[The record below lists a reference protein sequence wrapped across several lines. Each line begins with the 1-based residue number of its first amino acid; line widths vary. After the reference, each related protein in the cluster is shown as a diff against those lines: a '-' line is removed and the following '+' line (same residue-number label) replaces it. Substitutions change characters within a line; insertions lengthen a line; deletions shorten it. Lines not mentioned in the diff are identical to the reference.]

1 MPPSSRRRSTRP
13 DTDALAA
20 LHNEQTDTPR
30 LRKAAA
36 TDPVLDAG
44 RREEEP
50 DPTPPAKPA
59 RSTGSGGKEKL
70 GFYCRP
76 EDANRARAAYDW
88 TRPYEQHRSLSD
100 FIAHALMHEV
110 ERLERKYHDG
120 QPWPEVLPGQLPTGK
135 PIGS

>member
-1 MPPSSRRRSTRP
+1 MPPTRRRGTRP

-20 LHNEQTDTPR
+20 LHNEQTGEPR
-30 LRKAAA
+30 LRKAPAS
-36 TDPVLDAG
+36 DPVIDAG
-44 RREEEP
+44 RRAEEAP
-50 DPTPPAKPA
+50 VPAAAKPA
-59 RSTGSGGKEKL
+59 RVTGAGGKEKL

-88 TRPYEQHRSLSD
+88 TRPMEQHRSLSD
-100 FIAHALMHEV
+100 FISSALMREV

-135 PIGS
+135 PVGS

>member
-1 MPPSSRRRSTRP
+1 MPPASRRRSTRP

-20 LHNEQTDTPR
+20 LHTEQPGTPR
-30 LRKAAA
+30 LRKADA

-44 RREEEP
+44 RREN
-50 DPTPPAKPA
+50 DPAPPPAKAA
-59 RSTGSGGKEKL
+59 RTTGVGGKEKL

-76 EDANRARAAYDW
+76 EDANRARATYDW

-100 FIAHALMHEV
+100 FIAHALMREV

-135 PIGS
+135 PVGS